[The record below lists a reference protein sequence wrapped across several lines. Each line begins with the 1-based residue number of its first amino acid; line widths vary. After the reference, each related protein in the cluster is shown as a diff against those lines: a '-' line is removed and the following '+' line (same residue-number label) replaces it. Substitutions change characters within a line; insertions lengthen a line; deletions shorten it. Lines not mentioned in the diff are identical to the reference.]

1 MNQDIAAGQTVLG
14 TFAPVQLY
22 AGEAPIITGDYE
34 LATDVVK
41 YQVVAVDATGKVVEY
56 AADLELV
63 IASQPGVTGDRIAFF
78 EGGYFN
84 HEALV
89 WPESLTTY
97 EERRAVFGSSGSIK
111 IGRLVN

>member
-22 AGEAPIITGDYE
+22 AGEAPIVTGDYE
-34 LATDVVK
+34 LAADVAK
-41 YQVVAVDATGKVVEY
+41 YQVVAVDATGKIVAY
-56 AADLELV
+56 AADLDLV
-63 IASQPGVTGDRIAFF
+63 IASQAGVTGDRIAFF

-89 WPESLTTY
+89 WPEGVDTY
-97 EERRAVFGSSGSIK
+97 EARRALFGSNGTIK